1 MAKRRLSKQQ
11 LGRIAKN
18 QEADSI
24 VNGVI
29 IRHFGKQLDVEV
41 LAGTGADEAAEKT
54 GEATLVRCHQ
64 RANLPTLVTGDRVT
78 WEPGED
84 GVGVIPALAERRSV
98 FARPGF
104 AGVVKPMASN
114 IDVVLVVIAPTPMP
128 HANLIDRYLV
138 AIEALNL
145 QPLLIL
151 NKCDLLSSC
160 EEPEAV
166 VELVELYRSL
176 SYPCL
181 AVSALQGEGLEAL
194 REQLQGRTT
203 VLVGQSGVGK
213 SSLVNGLGGDLEDDS
228 PLAQVGELSEFHD
241 KGMHTTTTSVLFHL
255 DGFDLID
262 SPGIREFGLG
272 HVSPQEVLEGFVELR
287 EIARQ
292 CKFRDCAHQGEPG
305 CAVDAALEAGEIH
318 PSRLNSYFQII
329 DSLE

>member
-18 QEADSI
+18 QETDSL

-41 LAGTGADEAAEKT
+41 VDDAGKT
-54 GEATLVRCHQ
+54 GSTPAIVRCHQ

-78 WEPGED
+78 WEPGDD
-84 GVGVIPALAERRSV
+84 GVGVITALAERRSV

-145 QPLLIL
+145 KPLLLL
-151 NKCDLLSSC
+151 NKCDLLDSC
-160 EEPEAV
+160 EDPQAIA
-166 VELVELYRSL
+166 ELVDLYRQL
-176 SYPCL
+176 NYPVL
-181 AVSALQGEGLEAL
+181 AVSALQSDSLEAL
-194 REQLQGRTT
+194 REKLQGHTT

-213 SSLVNGLGGDLEDDS
+213 SSLVNGLGGDLEDAS
-228 PLAQVGELSEFHD
+228 QLAQVGELSEFHE

-272 HVSPQEVLEGFVELR
+272 HISPQEVLEGFVELR
-287 EIARQ
+287 EIAPL

-305 CAVDAALEAGEIH
+305 CAIEAALDAGEVH
-318 PSRLNSYFQII
+318 PARLNSYFQII